1 MGHRKAIIHCS
12 CANALYPAQA
22 IQWDKCNFTRFST
35 NFIFED
41 FSWIDS
47 VGHRKRS
54 GGPHAAH
61 GPAVGPRFSIKLAD
75 RFLAYLL
82 YRALTWSTF
91 KLLTLFL
98 FFLSTTWSWTLLSIP
113 PPSLRKYHPPKAVAF
128 TRRHFH
134 GWVRLNQTWLPRN
147 TRAVS
152 ARLSFWLFWSQILKF
167 FFSGWKAWL
176 WKNIVWAACSLQIS
190 SDESLGPLQ
199 GAKNIAKI
207 LLLSWKC
214 SMYSGFF

>member
-113 PPSLRKYHPPKAVAF
+113 PPLYESIIPRRQSRSHDVIF
-128 TRRHFH
+128 TVGCVSTKHGCLATPEQSAPGCHFDFFE
-134 GWVRLNQTWLPRN
+134 
-147 TRAVS
+147 AK
-152 ARLSFWLFWSQILKF
+152 FWNF
-167 FFSGWKAWL
+167 FFQAERLGSGKTL
-176 WKNIVWAACSLQIS
+176 SELHVHYKSL
-190 SDESLGPLQ
+190 LTRV
-199 GAKNIAKI
+199 
-207 LLLSWKC
+207 
-214 SMYSGFF
+214 